1 MSGAAQRVEAKQLK
15 TKMWYDCKWKTK
27 SHSFKI
33 DDWVRIRKPCFT
45 SKCSD
50 RFSKAMKIVKFF
62 DNSVITQDGKLW
74 NVKHVAKCPVGQGC
88 GIPIA

>member
-1 MSGAAQRVEAKQLK
+1 MTANEKLN
-15 TKMWYDCKWKTK
+15 
-27 SHSFKI
+27 HSFKI